1 MARISYSTLNVEFTG
16 YDPVSQPER
25 SSTSPHGHSSRTGES
40 WMQTRLLSY
49 FRYITFNLSLMK
61 SSMRMSLSL
70 FTTVND
76 FRENV
81 SRGNSRARINSRHTT
96 RRQKAN
102 ISFCCSAPNAYP
114 TMSNHTDEDPMDQ
127 DSCTS
132 DEANLQ
138 LERELR
144 QSREVT
150 RTTTEPSQKT
160 ILVGISPAYVKGWD
174 TTDAFRELYQN
185 WYVAF
190 TSIE

>member
-1 MARISYSTLNVEFTG
+1 
-16 YDPVSQPER
+16 
-25 SSTSPHGHSSRTGES
+25 
-40 WMQTRLLSY
+40 
-49 FRYITFNLSLMK
+49 
-61 SSMRMSLSL
+61 
-70 FTTVND
+70 
-76 FRENV
+76 
-81 SRGNSRARINSRHTT
+81 
-96 RRQKAN
+96 
-102 ISFCCSAPNAYP
+102 
-114 TMSNHTDEDPMDQ
+114 MSNHTDEDPMDQ

-160 ILVGISPAYVKGWD
+160 IPVGISPAYVKSWD